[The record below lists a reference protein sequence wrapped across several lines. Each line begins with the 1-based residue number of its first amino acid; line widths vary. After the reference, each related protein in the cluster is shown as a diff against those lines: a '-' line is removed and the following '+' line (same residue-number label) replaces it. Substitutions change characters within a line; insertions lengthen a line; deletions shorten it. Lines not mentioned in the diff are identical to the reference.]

1 MKPPGCSFLKQAA
14 VSGSSSVPGT
24 PVSNNCPSGAL
35 SCMTSSKPETP
46 RSSTLFGVLA
56 FQNFRILVVLF
67 DANSPKLGFMS
78 EENTSPELTPDPPEI
93 PETPPTPTDDPYAN
107 LPSDPAKQEK
117 DWAMIT
123 HLSGLCSAIG
133 IPSFVGPLVCW
144 LLKKD
149 EFAKVDLAGKE
160 ALNFQLS

>member
-1 MKPPGCSFLKQAA
+1 
-14 VSGSSSVPGT
+14 
-24 PVSNNCPSGAL
+24 
-35 SCMTSSKPETP
+35 
-46 RSSTLFGVLA
+46 
-56 FQNFRILVVLF
+56 
-67 DANSPKLGFMS
+67 MS

-160 ALNFQLS
+160 ALNFQLSVLIVQVISVPLTLLVGIGFVTFFAAAISGLVYTIIAAVAASNGEDYLYPLTFRMIK